1 MKDFTELDVWIKA
14 KDLAGSV
21 YKVSEKFPPKENYRL
36 IDQICRA
43 SISVP
48 SNIAE
53 GIGRNTVKEKT
64 HFLYIARGSAFEVE
78 TQLHIAF
85 DLGYI
90 SEEELRTLKSEV
102 VTVKKLINGFIGFMK
117 KTNP

>member
-14 KDLAGSV
+14 KDLASSI
-21 YKVSEKFPPKENYRL
+21 YKISEEFPSKENYRL
-36 IDQICRA
+36 TDQICRA

-53 GIGRNTVKEKT
+53 GIGRNTSKEKA
-64 HFLYIARGSAFEVE
+64 HFLYIARGSAFEIE

-90 SEEELRTLKSEV
+90 SSEELRKLKNEIEV
-102 VTVKKLINGFIGFMK
+102 VKKLINGFISFLK
-117 KTNP
+117 KSN